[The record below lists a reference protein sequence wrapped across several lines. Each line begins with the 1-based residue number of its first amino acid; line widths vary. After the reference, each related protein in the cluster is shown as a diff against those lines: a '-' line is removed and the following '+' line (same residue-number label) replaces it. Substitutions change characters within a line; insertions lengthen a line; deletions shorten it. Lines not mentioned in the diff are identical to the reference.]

1 MGVNRIGKQHCF
13 IQKYFDHRRGKSYQD
28 YRCGPLADDAH
39 TGTDFR
45 LPDHAAMARGV
56 AVVAAA
62 SGTIRNVR
70 DGMPDV
76 DVRLV
81 GRDAVTDRGLGNVV
95 IVDHGGGWRTIYGH
109 LRRGSVTVSKGQRVA
124 TGQKLGLIGLS
135 GITQFP
141 HVHFEVRF
149 AKRSVDPF
157 VGLATHTGCG
167 VGKKVMWH
175 PDLVPR
181 LGYRP
186 TFLLGAGFSVHPMKR
201 TALQYGLYDQATL
214 SRKFGALYFGVF
226 LSGLYTGD
234 RYELQLSD
242 ATGRTI
248 RAAEGTVPSSSVVL
262 FRSIGLTQSIPLAAG
277 TYGARYQLTGK
288 REGKLGTVLTVARK
302 VTLR

>member
-1 MGVNRIGKQHCF
+1 MDKVLIAGSILMASISVARAETAPVLKLPVDCEMGQHCF

-186 TFLLGAGFSVHPMKR
+186 TFLLGA
-201 TALQYGLYDQATL
+201 ALSANITETPAPLGIT
-214 SRKFGALYFGVF
+214 V
-226 LSGLYTGD
+226 
-234 RYELQLSD
+234 
-242 ATGRTI
+242 GRW
-248 RAAEGTVPSSSVVL
+248 R
-262 FRSIGLTQSIPLAAG
+262 
-277 TYGARYQLTGK
+277 
-288 REGKLGTVLTVARK
+288 
-302 VTLR
+302 